1 VSASVTKDKR
11 EPFRQCVGCRQR
23 FAQREL
29 FRFVR
34 NPAGWAADRGR
45 KRQEGRGAYL
55 CSLECAQ
62 RALKNKRY
70 PGLATAALEYG
81 LIRSS

>member
-1 VSASVTKDKR
+1 VSALVTKGKR
-11 EPFRQCVGCRQR
+11 EPFRQCVGCRGR

-34 NPAGWAADRGR
+34 AQTGWSADRGQ
-45 KRQEGRGAYL
+45 KRQAGRGAYL

-62 RALKNKRY
+62 SALKNKRY